1 MSDLAGMI
9 PLEIGNV
16 ALPNAPDWGIALGV
30 STAGFAAKS
39 FTAHTASAPRV
50 RAFTKAVL
58 AQWNVEGGAEAT
70 VIVAW
75 ELAANAAQH
84 ALGRD
89 GRGGPERAW
98 LGLVRRE
105 EAVVCSVTDPCP
117 SPPQLQLPDLMR
129 GTGRGLLL
137 VSRLSSTW
145 GWSLSP
151 SGTKTVWARVPTAR

>member
-1 MSDLAGMI
+1 MI
-9 PLEIGNV
+9 PLEIGNL

-50 RAFTKAVL
+50 RSFTKATL
-58 AQWNVEGGAEAT
+58 ARWDVEEGAEAA

-84 ALGRD
+84 ALRRD
-89 GRGGPERAW
+89 GRGAPEQAW
-98 LGLVRRE
+98 LGLLRRE
-105 EAVVCSVTDPCP
+105 EAVVCSVTDP
-117 SPPQLQLPDLMR
+117 SPNPPRLQPPDVMR
-129 GTGRGLLL
+129 HSGRGLLL
-137 VSRLSSTW
+137 VTRLSSTW

-151 SGTKTVWARVPTAR
+151 AGTKTVWARVTTVR